1 METKTQAI
9 EIAKSELQLRGY
21 NGFSFQDIADKLGIR
36 KASLHYYFASKED
49 LGLAL
54 LEDYTQS
61 FQHWAEKHEQ
71 RGPLEKIKKFIDMY
85 YSFSQD
91 SLKVCPGGVLCIDY
105 NTLPTKLQKA
115 VSHFQEQ
122 HQAWLETQIKEAQK
136 LSEIKKDLKPRE
148 TATLV
153 ISTCQGSL
161 QLARMQNNPKL
172 MKSTCLNLL
181 FLLEK

>member
-1 METKTQAI
+1 METKAQAI

-21 NGFSFQDIADKLGIR
+21 NGFSFQDIANKLGIR

-61 FQHWAEKHEQ
+61 FQEWAEKHEQ

-85 YSFSQD
+85 HSFSQD

-115 VSHFQEQ
+115 VAHFQEQ
-122 HQAWLETQIKEAQK
+122 HQAWLETQIKEAQR
-136 LSEIKKDLKPRE
+136 LSKIKKDLKPKD
-148 TATLV
+148 TATLL

-172 MKSTCLNLL
+172 MKVTCLNLISL
-181 FLLEK
+181 IEK